1 MADARR
7 VAVGIRVLTA
17 VVAVLIAAAM
27 IAVAVSTSEEGEGTT
42 VLVGTLDS
50 PQIVAVLILVGVI
63 DLTVLV
69 FSLRATRVAGRV
81 GVIVARVAAT
91 GAVLVAGAGVFLA
104 TFPTTIVSPLID
116 DDGCDTGY
124 LVREENHWLSSSS
137 SLYRMD
143 GLVATGVA
151 TISNA
156 DGGMPFHERAYGA
169 SEEDGTL
176 RVSAASA
183 GSGVVET
190 VTVPELTGHVPECGL
205 KRPTYQADRPSPTPT
220 APAPVSLERAE
231 AELERMYAATL
242 AAVPGAVGTDGRAVA
257 SSAPTRTTCD
267 RGAAQ
272 SALTFAFA
280 TEDNAASLEKILA
293 TWDAAGYEVDR
304 AIQTDIRFDP
314 ITTVTLR
321 IADRSTIDGTIHGTI
336 TSGCLSEQ
344 ENIR

>member
-17 VVAVLIAAAM
+17 VVAVLVAAAM
-27 IAVAVSTSEEGEGTT
+27 IAVAAATSEEGEGTT

-50 PQIVAVLILVGVI
+50 PQIVAVLILLGMI
-63 DLTVLV
+63 DLAVLV
-69 FSLRATRVAGRV
+69 FSLRATRVAARV
-81 GVIVARVAAT
+81 AVIVARVAAT

-143 GLVATGVA
+143 GLVATSVA
-151 TISNA
+151 SIWNA
-156 DGGMPFHERAYGA
+156 DGGMPFHEGAYGV
-169 SEEDGTL
+169 SDENGTL
-176 RVSAASA
+176 RVSAAS
-183 GSGVVET
+183 VVET
-190 VTVPELTGHVPECGL
+190 VTVPELTGHVPECGK
-205 KRPTYQADRPSPTPT
+205 KRPTYQAGRPAPTPT
-220 APAPVSLERAE
+220 APTPVSLGRAE

-314 ITTVTLR
+314 VTTVTLR
-321 IADRSTIDGTIHGTI
+321 IVDRSTIDGTIHGTI

-344 ENIR
+344 EDIR